1 MPANSKDM
9 LVGVTK
15 LSSAWEI
22 LNKRFGDKDLIA
34 TKLKS
39 ELKCLAFSE
48 KIDFE
53 RVIALV
59 IKVRSLVSRLET
71 LGASEALKYDGEFVS
86 AIYFQLPDRQ
96 KSKWLEFDKASYADK
111 WSALFAFLEVAY
123 EQAVEEKLLLASYDS
138 SSNVSRNPS
147 VGTLVTG
154 IVSSAHKSFVKRDSD
169 GQKLE
174 SAKQRIG
181 KCPLC
186 EGEHTFQ
193 SK

>member
-1 MPANSKDM
+1 M